1 MRKNQFS
8 PLSIIWICNTILF
21 ITYILGGPSLFFL
34 KSSVLEY
41 NTVASDPFDG
51 AVSPIAYV
59 PDWSKWENM
68 NKARLF
74 ESFNVSDFV
83 NIPEYNTELLAD
95 SLQKT
100 TADTILRYTYP
111 VVYMG
116 SYRGNYT
123 EYDGSH
129 GAVDIRAPLGTPVMS
144 VANGVV
150 IKVKDTDT
158 GDGKYV
164 IIRHD
169 NVDMDGVKET
179 LYSGYEHLGEIIAV
193 EGTKIKR
200 GEVLGKV
207 GMTGITTTP
216 HLHFQIDK
224 STSPFHMYWP
234 YTFREAS
241 DLGLDFFGAIN
252 VGLGKENTIRYT
264 IHPMNFIK
272 NHRFLGSAPK
282 EMNIA
287 SETKSD
293 SLIVS
298 SQIVADT
305 TVPNS
310 SIVETVVPKIE
321 VIAPLEVIKQIEPVV
336 VEQPKSIVPENIV
349 TSVAITPSFTPD
361 SIHIFS
367 DIPTNSPFY
376 NATKYLA
383 NVGVTHGYKEDGGF
397 HPNDTVSRSETIL
410 LYDRLF
416 RNGDTNISVDLPF
429 LDVLPSDEL
438 ARALMRAF
446 IRRIVVKSNYFRPN
460 DSLTRGEATT
470 LLIRTS
476 AIPLDIQKY
485 SLFKDVK
492 VGDSHAVYINTFA
505 KYLGI
510 QGGNFEPDTDITRG
524 ELAKI
529 LYLFDQKKQKESN

>member
-8 PLSIIWICNTILF
+8 PLSIIWICNIILL
-21 ITYILGGPSLFFL
+21 ITYILGGPSLSFL

-41 NTVASDPFDG
+41 NNVVSDPFDG

-59 PDWSKWENM
+59 PDWSRWENM

-83 NIPEYNTELLAD
+83 DIPEYNTELLSD

-100 TADTILRYTYP
+100 TAATILRYTYP

-116 SYRGNYT
+116 SYRGNYM

-150 IKVKDTDT
+150 VKVKNLES

-169 NVDMDGVKET
+169 NVDMDGTKET
-179 LYSGYEHLGEIIAV
+179 LYSGYEHLSEIIAV

-264 IHPMNFIK
+264 IHPMDFIK

-293 SLIVS
+293 LLIVS

-305 TVPNS
+305 TTPNS
-310 SIVETVVPKIE
+310 NIVETVVPKIE
-321 VIAPLEVIKQIEPVV
+321 TVVLSEVTKPLEPVA
-336 VEQPKSIVPENIV
+336 VEQLKSIVLENIV
-349 TSVAITPSFTPD
+349 PPVIITPSFTPD
-361 SIHIFS
+361 STHIFS

-376 NATKYLA
+376 AATKYLA
-383 NVGVTHGYKEDGGF
+383 NAGVTHGYKEDSGF

-416 RNGDTNISVDLPF
+416 RNGNMNISIDLPF

-438 ARALMRAF
+438 APALMRAF

-476 AIPLDIQKY
+476 AIPLDIQKS

-492 VGDSHAVYINTFA
+492 VGDSHTIYINTFA

-510 QGGNFEPDTDITRG
+510 TGANFEPNTDITRG

-529 LYLFDQKKQKESN
+529 LYLFDQKKQKESK